1 MDQLLVIYHEQAG
14 GSSAEIRESVVE
26 TLRTGATVAV
36 EGVEEPGDLRR
47 VLTAYAGWRP
57 VVLGGDGSFHAL
69 VAALHE
75 LDRTGDQPL
84 GLVPLGTGNDLARS
98 LGLPLE
104 PAAAAKVVLHGRPRA
119 LDVLV
124 DDAGGVAVNAV
135 HLGVGAAAAERAGP
149 LKGPLG
155 RLAYPVGALLAGVRG
170 RGWRLRVTVDGRVV
184 ATGRRRVLMVGLGN
198 GAQVGGGTP
207 LTPAA
212 ELDDG
217 LVDVLVSFST
227 SLPSRL
233 VYGALLRRGRHPRL
247 RDVTTLR
254 GREVA
259 VSGAA
264 VPVNVDGEIGEPI
277 TERRWTVSRAAVQVL
292 VPADPTAASAADG

>member
-26 TLRTGATVAV
+26 TLRAGATVAV

-104 PAAAAKVVLHGRPRA
+104 PAAAAEVVLHGRPRA

-170 RGWRLRVTVDGRVV
+170 
-184 ATGRRRVLMVGLGN
+184 
-198 GAQVGGGTP
+198 
-207 LTPAA
+207 
-212 ELDDG
+212 
-217 LVDVLVSFST
+217 
-227 SLPSRL
+227 
-233 VYGALLRRGRHPRL
+233 
-247 RDVTTLR
+247 
-254 GREVA
+254 
-259 VSGAA
+259 
-264 VPVNVDGEIGEPI
+264 
-277 TERRWTVSRAAVQVL
+277 
-292 VPADPTAASAADG
+292 